1 MASRRA
7 TLQAALRRFAELLVG
22 VSLLIIAVSAVLGL
36 ALGSS
41 LGRAVSVG
49 FYIVGSVLLIG
60 GFFVGNRGPLR
71 ARGEGGW
78 LIFRPREVRRATP
91 AEREEALNMSAI
103 LVVLGLVLIVFGVV
117 ADPRQRLV

>member
-7 TLQAALRRFAELLVG
+7 SARAALRRFAELLVG
-22 VSLLIIAVSAVLGL
+22 VSLLIVAVSLVLGL
-36 ALGSS
+36 AVGSS

-49 FYIVGSVLLIG
+49 FYVIGSVLLIG

-71 ARGEGGW
+71 PRGDGGW

-103 LVVLGLVLIVFGVV
+103 LVVPGLVLIVFGIA
-117 ADPRQRLV
+117 ADPRQRLL

>member
-1 MASRRA
+1 MATRGA

-22 VSLLIIAVSAVLGL
+22 VSLLIVAVSAVVGL
-36 ALGSS
+36 AVGSS
-41 LGRAVSVG
+41 LGRSSSVG
-49 FYIVGSVLLIG
+49 FYVIGSVLLVG

-71 ARGEGGW
+71 ARGDGGW

-103 LVVLGLVLIVFGVV
+103 LVVLGLVLIAFGIA
-117 ADPRQRLV
+117 ADPRQRLL

>member
-1 MASRRA
+1 MAPRRA
-7 TLQAALRRFAELLVG
+7 SARAALRRFAELLVG
-22 VSLLIIAVSAVLGL
+22 VSLLIVAVSMVLGL
-36 ALGSS
+36 AVGSS

-49 FYIVGSVLLIG
+49 FYVIGSVLLIG

-71 ARGEGGW
+71 PRGDGGW

-103 LVVLGLVLIVFGVV
+103 LVVLGLVLIVFGIA
-117 ADPRQRLV
+117 ADPRQRLL

>member
-7 TLQAALRRFAELLVG
+7 SARAALRRFAELLVG
-22 VSLLIIAVSAVLGL
+22 VSLLIVAVSLVLGL
-36 ALGSS
+36 AVGSS

-49 FYIVGSVLLIG
+49 FYVIGSVLLIG

-71 ARGEGGW
+71 PRGDGGW

-103 LVVLGLVLIVFGVV
+103 LVVLGLVLIVFGIA
-117 ADPRQRLV
+117 ADPRQRLL

>member
-1 MASRRA
+1 M
-7 TLQAALRRFAELLVG
+7 
-22 VSLLIIAVSAVLGL
+22 VLGL
-36 ALGSS
+36 AVGSS

-49 FYIVGSVLLIG
+49 FYVIGSVLLIG

-71 ARGEGGW
+71 PRGDGGW

-103 LVVLGLVLIVFGVV
+103 LVVLGLVLIVFGIA
-117 ADPRQRLV
+117 ADPRQRLL